1 MRDAKTNG
9 THKKGN
15 EKCLKKSIYA
25 KKKKLIYEKNV
36 NYTNIFQVLER

>member
-25 KKKKLIYEKNV
+25 KKKNSFMKKM
-36 NYTNIFQVLER
+36 